1 MGKSTVAVNVA
12 TELLK
17 RGLRVGLLD
26 SDIYG

>member
-17 RGLRVGLLD
+17 IGLRVGLLD